1 MSAEE
6 NKKHIIHHAKVKCVL
21 CGKVGL
27 SSYKKELARHL
38 RLAHNKKYDD
48 SLFVEVT
55 EDVPVDIKPKD
66 KMAFKKMYNKLKSE
80 KKKIDNALT
89 SANHTKLK
97 RTKLKRT
104 KPKRKSIYWGAVIK
118 TAFETKR

>member
-1 MSAEE
+1 MSDDE
-6 NKKHIIHHAKVKCVL
+6 NKKHLTNNAKVKCVL
-21 CGKVGL
+21 CGKVGFL
-27 SSYKKELARHL
+27 SYKKELARHL

-80 KKKIDNALT
+80 KKKIDNTLT
-89 SANHTKLK
+89 SANQAKPK
-97 RTKLKRT
+97 RKKPKRT